1 MINTLSLLPFLI
13 FAPLIASLLCF
24 LFKNKG
30 SVILINITSHSVLIA
45 MAVCLYI
52 DQENIAQ
59 HVYMLASWSP
69 PLGIGLTLDSAT
81 VILVLLTSV
90 LTFFYSVYSFIYFKN
105 NPKQPLFWPIW
116 WFLIAGIFALFV
128 SNDAFNV
135 YVALEMIGLSAV
147 ALVAFDGTINA
158 LKAALRYLFVG
169 LVGSLFY
176 LMGVAILYRTYGT
189 LDFNQLPTLI
199 DTNPAATLALLFIT
213 SGLVLKTAIA
223 PLHFWLPDAHGS
235 APAPVSAMLSALV
248 VKCSFY
254 LIAMYWLHILPEH
267 APKAGYY
274 FLGLLGVVSILW
286 GSWRAFRVE
295 RLKHLIAYSTVAQLG
310 YLFLLFPLAIQQI
323 NTTALYGSTFTA
335 SMYLVLAHAFAKSAL
350 FLAAGDIIHQYG
362 HDNLSKL
369 SGLVK
374 TSAVSTFTFAIAGA
388 SLIGLPPSGGFIA
401 KWLLLSEALE
411 AQMWLLVC
419 VILLGG
425 LMASAYIFKVL
436 NIAFSTPPLDTANKI
451 VHKTVHKQSAMAW
464 IALILACCA
473 MALGFNAQ
481 SIMAPLMAPPSIV
494 DTPFLPLSTL
504 GAYS

>member
-1 MINTLSLLPFLI
+1 MINALSFLPFLI
-13 FAPLIASLLCF
+13 FVPIIASLLCF
-24 LFKNKG
+24 WFKHNR
-30 SVILINITSHSVLIA
+30 SVILISVVCHSLLLVVSVCIFIDQANIT
-45 MAVCLYI
+45 
-52 DQENIAQ
+52 QQ
-59 HVYMLASWSP
+59 VYVLASWAP
-69 PLGIGLTLDSAT
+69 PLGIGLSVNSAT
-81 VILVLLTSV
+81 VVLVLLTSV
-90 LTFFYSVYSFIYFKN
+90 LTFFYSVYSFIYFKD

-116 WFLIAGIFALFV
+116 WFLIAGIFALFA

-147 ALVAFDGTINA
+147 ALVAFDGSINA

-189 LDFNQLPTLI
+189 LDFNQLPTLV
-199 DTNPAATLALLFIT
+199 DANPAATLALLFIT
-213 SGLVLKTAIA
+213 SGLILKTAIA

-254 LIAMYWLHILPEH
+254 LIAVYWLQVLPEH

-274 FLGLLGVVSILW
+274 FLGLLGAVSILW
-286 GSWRAFRVE
+286 GSWRAFKVE

-310 YLFLLFPLAIQQI
+310 YLFLLFPLAVQHTE
-323 NTTALYGSTFTA
+323 TTALYGSTFTA
-335 SMYLVLAHAFAKSAL
+335 SMYLILAHAFAKSAL

-401 KWLLLSEALE
+401 KWLLLSEAIE
-411 AQMWLLVC
+411 TQMWLLVC

-436 NIAFSTPPLDTANKI
+436 NIAFSTPSQHANHQ
-451 VHKTVHKQSAMAW
+451 VTHKQSAMAW
-464 IALILACCA
+464 MALVLACCA
-473 MALGFNAQ
+473 IALGFNAQ
-481 SIMAPLMAPPSIV
+481 SIMAPLMAPPVVV
-494 DTPFLPLSTL
+494 DLPSVHSMPSVHFM
-504 GAYS
+504 GVFV